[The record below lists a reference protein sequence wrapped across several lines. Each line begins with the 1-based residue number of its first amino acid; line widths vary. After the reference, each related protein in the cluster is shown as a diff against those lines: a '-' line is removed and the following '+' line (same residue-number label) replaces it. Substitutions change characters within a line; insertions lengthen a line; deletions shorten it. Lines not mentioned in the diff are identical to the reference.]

1 MAKQYHMVCF
11 HRLIGLGDLKVI
23 LRVGSY
29 FQLGCSTIKGF
40 ENEYDYL
47 GSEK

>member
-11 HRLIGLGDLKVI
+11 HRLIGLGDLKDI

-29 FQLGCSTIKGF
+29 FQLDCSTIKGF